1 MMVMMV
7 NVMLRE
13 RTSGLPD
20 DPATGIF
27 FGQSTPDTE
36 PRNRRQR
43 TATSCASIG
52 RIGREIGC
60 ACPFVRQAMDRF
72 RRRCDCIRAGLR
84 PAEIGRQAVKELLNL
99 LVVNRLVVG
108 RTGRLRIVSHC
119 NLTRCIVGEFAA

>member
-7 NVMLRE
+7 NVLLHDG
-13 RTSGLPD
+13 TSGLRFASP
-20 DPATGIF
+20 TGIL

-43 TATSCASIG
+43 PATSCASIG
-52 RIGREIGC
+52 RIGREI
-60 ACPFVRQAMDRF
+60 ACPFFRQAMDRF

-108 RTGRLRIVSHC
+108 RSGRLGIVSHC
-119 NLTRCIVGEFAA
+119 NLTRSIVGEFAA